1 MCGINGIFLKNSSSR
16 VEEADIHRMRDCMT
30 HRGPDDKGAF
40 FDGHVGLG
48 HRRLSIIG
56 LTTGHQPMS
65 GKDDSLWIVYNG
77 ETYNYKELRADLEK
91 RGHEFK
97 TDSDTEVVLN
107 LYAEYGHDCVSHMN
121 GLFAFAIWDKRA
133 QKLFLAR
140 DRLGIKPLYIAESN
154 RGFAFASEVKALFA
168 SGHCEALV
176 NEEAVFEYFMFR
188 AISGEQSLFKGV
200 KSLLPGHNMTIDES
214 GVRVRKY
221 WDEHAG
227 SDPKVESIREAA
239 ERLDY
244 LLNEAVRDRLMSEV
258 PLGTFCSGGVDSSLV
273 TAIAARIKGDA
284 INTFSVG
291 FDDAGFDES
300 EYARMVSGKYETR
313 HHEIRLTG
321 QEFARHLPELV
332 RLNDEPLN
340 FANSVHIYAVS
351 KLAKEYVTVVLTGE
365 GADELFLGYPR
376 YHVPRISERL
386 DKVKWLAGPVLA
398 GAARILGDHRL
409 EKVRKNLEL
418 SRDERVLFNAATADS
433 SVVNGLLRG
442 SVPRGLEYRK
452 KVAEA
457 AAESPDVM
465 RRLSIGDQKTYLVSI
480 LNRQDKMSMAASV
493 EARVPF
499 LDYRIAEFANH
510 LTSDRKTRGWRTKEI
525 VKMVAENYLPDEVVH
540 RRKSGFGVPLAE
552 YFRDVDGLGGVAGRV
567 INDSKYDQ
575 FLNKNVLRDMLN
587 RHQSGAADFSEILW
601 TATNFLIWKEQYN
614 V

>member
-1 MCGINGIFLKNSSSR
+1 MCGINGIILKNSSSR
-16 VEEADIHRMRDCMT
+16 VDEADILRMRDCMT
-30 HRGPDDKGAF
+30 HRGPDDQGVF
-40 FDGHVGLG
+40 LDGHVGLG

-65 GKDDSLWIVYNG
+65 VKNGSLWIVYNG

-107 LYAEYGHDCVSHMN
+107 LYAEYGSDCVSRMN
-121 GLFAFAIWDKRA
+121 GLFAFAIWDQRA
-133 QKLFLAR
+133 QTLFLAR
-140 DRLGIKPLYIAESN
+140 DRLGIKPLYIAESDS
-154 RGFAFASEVKALFA
+154 GFAFASEVKALFV
-168 SGHCEALV
+168 SGHCEAAV
-176 NEEAVFEYFMFR
+176 NEEAIFEYFMFR

-200 KSLLPGHNMTIDES
+200 KSLLPGHHMTIDGS
-214 GVRVRKY
+214 GIHVRKY
-221 WDEHAG
+221 WDEHSG
-227 SDPKVESIREAA
+227 SDSKVESIEEAA
-239 ERLDY
+239 GHLDY

-313 HHEIRLTG
+313 HHEIRLSG
-321 QEFARHLPELV
+321 QEFARYLPELV

-351 KLAKEYVTVVLTGE
+351 KLAKEHVTVVLTGE

-376 YHVPRISERL
+376 YHIPRISERL
-386 DKVKWLAGPVLA
+386 DKVKWLAAPALA

-409 EKVRKNLEL
+409 EKIRKNLAL

-433 SVVNGLLRG
+433 SAVNGLLRD
-442 SVPRGLEYRK
+442 SVPRSLEYRQ
-452 KVAEA
+452 KVSA
-457 AAESPDVM
+457 AAAASPDVM

-510 LTSDRKTRGWRTKEI
+510 LASDRKTRGWRTKEI
-525 VKMVAENYLPDEVVH
+525 VKMVAEKYLPDEVVH

-552 YFRDVDGLGGVAGRV
+552 YFRDVDGLGGVASRL
-567 INDSKYDQ
+567 INESSYDQ
-575 FLNKNVLRDMLN
+575 FLDKKMLTKMLDK
-587 RHQSGAADFSEILW
+587 HQSGTDDFSEILW
-601 TATNFLIWKEQYN
+601 TTTNFLVWKDQYN